1 MTRKN
6 SKFNFEESLAHLE
19 SLVEALEEGEL
30 SLEESLKAFEEGIKL
45 TRECQQALE
54 AAEQKVRV
62 LVSDGQIPQS
72 EPFGTEADEGEDSAP
87 E

>member
-6 SKFNFEESLAHLE
+6 SRFNFEESLSHLE
-19 SLVEALEEGEL
+19 SLVEALEAGEL

-45 TRECQQALE
+45 TRECQQALQ

-62 LVSDGQIPQS
+62 LVSEGQIPQS
-72 EPFGTEADEGEDSAP
+72 EPFGTDVEDEDDSLP